1 MKLVVLVCAL
11 FIASTV
17 GAASAPH
24 KIVLIG
30 GPKSEGPGRHDYAIA
45 VRVLDQLLKSSPDL
59 QNVNVESHP
68 ARWPEDAALEGAST
82 IVWYFDGL
90 DQHPL
95 LTAERRA
102 HFEALM
108 QKGVGLVVL
117 HQASTVPTGD
127 KTFDLQQW
135 LGGMRYGMFDRT
147 TEMAEIR
154 AATPTHPGSRGLAPF
169 TYFDEFYP
177 TLRWQKS
184 DALQPILKAR
194 LH

>member
-1 MKLVVLVCAL
+1 MKLVVMVCAL

-30 GPKSEGPGRHDYAIA
+30 GHKSEEQGRNDYAIA

-59 QNVNVESHP
+59 QNAAVESHP
-68 ARWPEDAALEGAST
+68 TRWPDDAALDGANT

-95 LTAERRA
+95 LAAERRA

-108 QKGVGLVVL
+108 KKGVGLVAL
-117 HQASTVPTGD
+117 HQASTVP
-127 KTFDLQQW
+127 
-135 LGGMRYGMFDRT
+135 
-147 TEMAEIR
+147 
-154 AATPTHPGSRGLAPF
+154 
-169 TYFDEFYP
+169 
-177 TLRWQKS
+177 
-184 DALQPILKAR
+184 
-194 LH
+194 